1 VVIAQ
6 LIPAE
11 VSDIPKIQQLAAEIW
26 YEHYPAIIGVE
37 QVAYML
43 NKNYSTASLQ
53 QQVGQGQQFY
63 YIEWQQEQVGFM
75 SVSTSQKEGFIH
87 KFYILSEHHG
97 KQVGSEA
104 FLSLCDMLPQI
115 TSWKLQVNRQNF
127 KAINFYFKC
136 GFYISEVADFDIGDG
151 YFMNDFIMTWERD
164 NKDSMT

>member
-1 VVIAQ
+1 MIAQ

-26 YEHYPAIIGVE
+26 HEHYPAIIGVE

-87 KFYILSEHHG
+87 KIYILSEHHG